1 MTTKS
6 KVPQIRFKGFSG
18 EWEEKLFGN
27 IVTNKSKKYNPEK
40 AKQLFQEGLKEVGET
55 GTPTLTLM
63 IYEAPDNQKLAEYI
77 QEKLR
82 TVLGLDVKI
91 ETNTFK
97 IFSQNETQGNYDMDL
112 SQWGPDY
119 LDPMTYMDMWVTNG
133 GNNKTNWT
141 NPEYDRLMD
150 TAKNSVDNSVRM
162 KSMMEAEKILGKE
175 LPIAMLTYNIKNMLV
190 NERIKDM
197 NFTKIA
203 SGYDFYYVRV
213 E

>member
-1 MTTKS
+1 
-6 KVPQIRFKGFSG
+6 
-18 EWEEKLFGN
+18 
-27 IVTNKSKKYNPEK
+27 
-40 AKQLFQEGLKEVGET
+40 
-55 GTPTLTLM
+55 
-63 IYEAPDNQKLAEYI
+63 
-77 QEKLR
+77 
-82 TVLGLDVKI
+82 
-91 ETNTFK
+91 
-97 IFSQNETQGNYDMDL
+97 MDL

-133 GNNKTNWT
+133 GNNKTNWA

-190 NERIKDM
+190 NERIKDT

>member
-1 MTTKS
+1 
-6 KVPQIRFKGFSG
+6 
-18 EWEEKLFGN
+18 
-27 IVTNKSKKYNPEK
+27 
-40 AKQLFQEGLKEVGET
+40 
-55 GTPTLTLM
+55 M